1 MANIIQAKLEIPLL
15 NVPIV
20 ERDRL
25 LEKVKSLKNKKVL
38 CITAAAGYGKT
49 VFARQLVS
57 RSGLPFMWYQLDST
71 DNDPMQFII
80 YLLKGLEKAVPG
92 FRVKMPD
99 LKMGS
104 TAEKDALLLLSP
116 LLAELND
123 KAKSGLLIVLD
134 DFHLIHEPIILR
146 FLERFLSYLPPFVH
160 VIFVCRYLP
169 PINLLRLKA
178 DGNVIKISQSD
189 LAFSRQEMES
199 LFESS
204 GSEYE
209 KADQIGMIVGK
220 MQGWALGL
228 SIIRFLIRDSK
239 TPFSTIACIQGK
251 NEIFHYFMNDL
262 MAGLPKEICKFLVTT
277 SVLETLSPDLCNS
290 ISGTKDAERILAF
303 LMNKNLFIYVIGYEE
318 KVSYRYHPL
327 FREFL
332 QSQLGN
338 RKADV
343 YTSAG
348 KYYEAEGFFGQ
359 AAEYYIAAHRPDLM
373 ADLAKKESIAML
385 NDRKVIT
392 VSRWLQYLDSL
403 QLLNSSEL
411 ILAQGACL
419 SSEGNFDAAEKWI
432 DRAMALF
439 RETDNHTELFHA
451 TIHKARILRY
461 RASFNE
467 SLNVLEELTSDME
480 GIPLKDQAEA
490 ITEKVYGLWLS
501 GNANRALEA
510 AETALLRVKASGEKD
525 AEQVVNFL
533 SGYMCVLYYNQGE
546 YTNSLFYYRKALEA
560 NDHNYD
566 ALEYFSV
573 NLFAAWI
580 CRERGDPEKA
590 VSMMKQSL
598 ERKSRLGITE
608 DVHLIY
614 YNLALSFYDLHD
626 SSRAVQYMNLAAECF
641 QKVGGNLDE
650 YSSLLHLIKH
660 LIFCENITDPKAAE
674 EEADQCVRKL
684 LKKKDGILIYA
695 SFHIGI
701 GYVRLGQNEKAL
713 NFIQTPL
720 EMCRKTG
727 LKQFVALLS
736 GLTANILLQQGKSDE
751 AVEYAREC
759 MKLSAAEK
767 YVQSFITYPEM
778 KPCLL
783 CAMENQ
789 IETEFVCSLLK
800 RLDRNARPLM
810 QQLFESPN
818 PQIRISAVRLLSE
831 TFGAAEFR
839 QYGFLFFDDSPQVR
853 TETFNVLSKHGDNP
867 AICLVV
873 QCFGVFSVFIPQDCD
888 APVRWRTEKAKEL
901 FAYFVQWKS
910 TPVPTER
917 ILADIWP
924 DLDSEKAR
932 NLFHTN
938 LTYVKSVLSKSN
950 LGNAIRKNQSGYY
963 LDSSGILSDLWC
975 LENDECQAVAGRI
988 CKGEYLENIYSDWPM
1003 EKRAELEIKYGK
1015 S

>member
-1 MANIIQAKLEIPLL
+1 MSDIIQAKLEIPLL

-25 LEKVKSLKNKKVL
+25 LEEGKSLNDKKVL

-49 VFARQLVS
+49 VFARELVC
-57 RSGLPFMWYQLDST
+57 RSGLPFLWYQLDLT

-80 YLLKGLEKAVPG
+80 YLLKGLEKALPG
-92 FRVKMPD
+92 FRVKIPD
-99 LKMGS
+99 LKLGG
-104 TAEKDALLLLSP
+104 TAEKDALLFLSP
-116 LLAELND
+116 LLAELNE
-123 KAKSGLLIVLD
+123 KAKGGLLVVFD
-134 DFHLIHEPIILR
+134 DFHLINEPIILR

-169 PINLLRLKA
+169 SINLFRLKA
-178 DGNVIKISQSD
+178 DGNVIEISQSD
-189 LAFSRQEMES
+189 LEFNPQEMES
-199 LFESS
+199 LFS
-204 GSEYE
+204 GPGYE
-209 KADQIGMIVGK
+209 RANQLGMIVGQ

-228 SIIRFLIRDSK
+228 SIIRLLIRDTK
-239 TPFSTIACIQGK
+239 TSFSTIACIQGK
-251 NEIFHYFMNDL
+251 NEIFHYFMDDL
-262 MAGLPKEICKFLVTT
+262 MAGLPEEIHEFLVTT
-277 SVLETLSPDLCNS
+277 SVLETLSPDVCNS
-290 ISGTKDAERILAF
+290 ILGTKSAERILAF
-303 LMNKNLFIYVIGYEE
+303 LTEKNLFIYVSGYEE
-318 KVSYRYHPL
+318 KISYRYHPL

-348 KYYEAEGFFGQ
+348 RYYESEGVFGQ
-359 AAEYYIAAHRPDLM
+359 AAECYMAARRSDLM
-373 ADLAKKESIAML
+373 ADLAKRESIAML
-385 NDRKVIT
+385 NGGKVIT
-392 VSRWLQYLDSL
+392 VSRWLRYLDSL
-403 QLLNSSEL
+403 QLLNSPEL

-439 RETDNHTELFHA
+439 QETGNRIELFHA
-451 TIHKARILRY
+451 TVHKARILRY

-467 SLNVLEELTSDME
+467 SLKVLEKLTSDME
-480 GIPLKDQAEA
+480 GIPFKDQGEA
-490 ITEKVYGLWLS
+490 ITEKVYSLWLS
-501 GNANRALEA
+501 GNANKALEA
-510 AETALLRVKASGEKD
+510 AETALLRAKASGEKD
-525 AEQVVNFL
+525 AEQAVNFL

-546 YTNSLFYYRKALEA
+546 YTNSLLYYRKALEA
-560 NDHNYD
+560 NGQNYD

-590 VSMMKQSL
+590 VSLMNQSL
-598 ERKSRLGITE
+598 ERKHRLGITE
-608 DVHLIY
+608 DIHLIY
-614 YNLALSFYDLHD
+614 YNLALACYDLHD
-626 SSRAVQYMNLAAECF
+626 GSRAAKYMSLAAECF
-641 QKVGGNLDE
+641 QEVGGNLDE
-650 YSSLLHLIKH
+650 YSSLLRLIEH
-660 LIFCENITDPKAAE
+660 LIFCDSIADPKTAE

-684 LKKKDGILIYA
+684 LEKKDGILIYA

-701 GYVRLGQNEKAL
+701 GYIRLGQNEKAL
-713 NFIQTPL
+713 NFIKIPL
-720 EMCRKTG
+720 EMSRETG

-751 AVEYAREC
+751 AVGYVREC

-767 YVQSFITYPEM
+767 YVQSFLTYPEM

-789 IETEFVCSLLK
+789 IETEFACYLLK
-800 RLDRNARPLM
+800 RLAQNARPLM
-810 QQLFESPN
+810 QHIFKIQNPN
-818 PQIRISAVRLLSE
+818 VRISAVHLLAE

-853 TETFNVLSKHGDNP
+853 TETFKLVSGHGDIP
-867 AICLVV
+867 AIRLIV
-873 QCFGVFSVFIPQDCD
+873 QSFGVFSVFIPQDCD
-888 APVRWRTEKAKEL
+888 SPVRWRTEKAKEL
-901 FAYFVQWKS
+901 FAYFIHWKS

-924 DLDSEKAR
+924 DFNSEKAR

-938 LTYVKSVLSKSN
+938 LTYVKTVLSKSN
-950 LGNAIRKNQSGYY
+950 LKNAIRKNQSGYY

-975 LENDECQAVAGRI
+975 LDHDECQIFAGRI

-1003 EKRAELEIKYGK
+1003 EKRAEFEIKYGK
-1015 S
+1015 

>member
-1 MANIIQAKLEIPLL
+1 MPDIIQAKLEIPYL
-15 NVPIV
+15 NVPVV

-25 LEKVKSLKNKKVL
+25 FEKVKSLNSKKVL

-49 VFARQLVS
+49 VFTRQLVS
-57 RSGLPFMWYQLDST
+57 RSGLPFLWYQLDST

-92 FRVKMPD
+92 FCVKMPD

-123 KAKSGLLIVLD
+123 KAKNGLLAVFD
-134 DFHLIHEPIILR
+134 DFHLINEPIILR
-146 FLERFLSYLPPFVH
+146 FLERFLSYLPPSVH

-169 PINLLRLKA
+169 SINLLRLKA
-178 DGNVIKISQSD
+178 DGNVIEIGQRD
-189 LAFSRQEMES
+189 LEFSRREMES
-199 LFESS
+199 LLEITDP
-204 GSEYE
+204 EYE
-209 KADQIGMIVGK
+209 KADQIGTLIGK
-220 MQGWALGL
+220 MKGWALGL
-228 SIIRFLIRDSK
+228 SVLRFFIRDSK
-239 TPFSTIACIQGK
+239 TPLSTIACSQGR
-251 NEIFHYFMNDL
+251 NEIFHFFMNDL
-262 MAGLPKEICKFLVTT
+262 MAGLPEEIRNFMVTT
-277 SVLETLSPDLCNS
+277 SVLETLSPDVCDS
-290 ISGTKDAERILAF
+290 ISKTTSAERILAF
-303 LMNKNLFIYVIGYEE
+303 LADKNLFIYVSGYEE
-318 KVSYRYHPL
+318 KISYRYHPM

-332 QSQLGN
+332 QSQLGDK
-338 RKADV
+338 KADV
-343 YTSAG
+343 YASAG
-348 KYYEAEGFFGQ
+348 KYYESEGFFGQ
-359 AAEYYIAAHRPDLM
+359 AAECYMAACRPDLM
-373 ADLAKKESIAML
+373 ADLAKRESISML

-392 VSRWLQYLDSL
+392 VSRWLRYLDSL
-403 QLLNSSEL
+403 QLLDSPEL

-432 DRAMALF
+432 DRAMELF
-439 RETDNHTELFHA
+439 RETGDRTQLFHA
-451 TIHKARILRY
+451 TVHKARILRY

-467 SLNVLEELTSDME
+467 SLDVLEKLTSDMD
-480 GIPLKDQAEA
+480 GIPLKDRGEA
-490 ITEKVYGLWLS
+490 IAEKVYSLWLS

-510 AETALLRVKASGEKD
+510 AETALLQAKASGKKD
-525 AEQVVNFL
+525 AEQAVNFL

-546 YTNSLFYYRKALEA
+546 YTNSLLYYSKALEA
-560 NDHNYD
+560 NNHNYD

-580 CRERGDPEKA
+580 CRERGDPAKA
-590 VSMMKQSL
+590 ISMMKQSL

-614 YNLALSFYDLHD
+614 YNLALACYDLHD

-641 QKVGGNLDE
+641 QEVGGNLDE
-650 YSSLLHLIKH
+650 YSSLLHLIEH
-660 LIFCENITDPKAAE
+660 LIFCDNITDPKAAE
-674 EEADQCVRKL
+674 EAADQCVLKL
-684 LKKKDGILIYA
+684 LERKDGILIYA

-701 GYVRLGQNEKAL
+701 GYIRLGKNEKAL

-751 AVEYAREC
+751 AVGYVREC

-767 YVQSFITYPEM
+767 YVQSFLTYPEM

-789 IETEFVCSLLK
+789 IETEFSCCLLK
-800 RLDRNARPLM
+800 RLERNALPLM
-810 QQLFESPN
+810 QCLFESQN
-818 PQIRISAVRLLSE
+818 PKVRISAVRLLSE

-853 TETFNVLSKHGDNP
+853 TETFNLLNKHGENP
-867 AICLVV
+867 AIRLVV
-873 QCFGVFSVFIPQDCD
+873 QCFGAFSVFIPQDCD
-888 APVRWRTEKAKEL
+888 TPVRWRTEKAKEL
-901 FAYFVQWKS
+901 FAYFIQWNP

-924 DLDSEKAR
+924 DFDSEKAR

-938 LTYVKSVLSKSN
+938 LTYVKSVLSKNN

-975 LENDECQAVAGRI
+975 LDNDECKVFSGRI

-1003 EKRAELEIKYGK
+1003 TKRAEFEIKYGK
-1015 S
+1015 